1 MTDTPEQFGY
11 DDKDVYHSSPVQVT
25 GYDEQNAAKSNVDK
39 MPENVEDIIQPGGR
53 VAYG

>member
-1 MTDTPEQFGY
+1 MTDTTGQFGY

-25 GYDEQNAAKSNVDK
+25 GYAEQSAAKSNVDK

-53 VAYG
+53 FAYG